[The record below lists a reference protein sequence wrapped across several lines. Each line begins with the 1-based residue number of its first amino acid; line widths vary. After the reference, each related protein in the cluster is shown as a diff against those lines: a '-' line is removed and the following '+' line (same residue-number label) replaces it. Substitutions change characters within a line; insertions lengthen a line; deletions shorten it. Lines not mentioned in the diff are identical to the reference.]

1 MYRITRTNKAVF
13 GEEEFSKEYR
23 GFRARANETI
33 EETEARFK
41 RLKSKCNKRFR
52 VLDDDGI
59 PYFWGYATTNDDERA
74 FQPLDE
80 VGIDYGCTYI
90 EYYNSETKEW
100 EEL

>member
-13 GEEEFSKEYR
+13 GDETFSDMYR

-33 EETEARFK
+33 EETEARFE
-41 RLKSKCNKRFR
+41 RLKAKCNKRFR
-52 VLDDDGI
+52 VLDDDGEI
-59 PYFWGYATTNDDERA
+59 YFWGCATTNDDERA

-80 VGIDYGCTYI
+80 VGVTYGCTYI

>member
-13 GEEEFSKEYR
+13 GDETFGTEYR
-23 GFRARANETI
+23 GFRTKSTETE
-33 EETEARFK
+33 EETKARFE
-41 RLKSKCNKRFR
+41 RLKAKCNKRFR

-59 PYFWGYATTNDDERA
+59 VYFWGYSTINDDERA

-80 VGIDYGCTYI
+80 IGTDYGCTYI